1 MLKRIIIS
9 LIFVSLLFSFAVPGA
24 DTSAAAASLGST
36 DLNHPQGKFII
47 EDNQF
52 YYYLKDYRYNGGPI
66 YRMKKNDPSTEKAL
80 LLHTVQGVTLVD
92 GWLYFYKA
100 GRSISAIGKKDVMS
114 EPGFYKMKTDGT
126 SITVVNKK
134 VNAESFMIV
143 DKFIYFMNDSG
154 AIMRMTLNG
163 TKMEPILKGVTISE
177 MFISNGWLYYTSES
191 KGKVTLNKIKIG
203 SSKGQL
209 LATAEVSR
217 MSVVGDWIYYE
228 DSSDYNSIYRI
239 RTDGTKLTKL
249 GTGDEMLVS
258 DEGIYYTKNDK
269 YYSGSYGAPSYLYRM
284 NLDGSKEKRISMIE
298 STIHFNKLGKIIFYH
313 GLNATDAVRM
323 MDIDGL
329 SWKYMNG
336 EPIQAYSA
344 TQMIEMDNKGIP
356 YVIPESSTKLQR
368 VEQSVTKARAILK
381 EIITPTMTDAE
392 QLKAVHDYIVLNTAY
407 DYDNYKNDTV
417 PEESYTEYGVLFKGI
432 AVCDGY
438 ARATKLFLDLLGIE
452 NYYVVGQI
460 LDGELHAWNVVKIG
474 DQYAQVD
481 TTWDDPVPNR
491 SGEVRYDYF
500 MVNDSF
506 MKKSREWYAGQA
518 PAAN

>member
-1 MLKRIIIS
+1 MLKRIVIS
-9 LIFVSLLFSFAVPGA
+9 LLLVSLLFSFTVPGA
-24 DTSAAAASLGST
+24 GTSAAAEGLGST
-36 DLNHPQGKFII
+36 DLNHPQRKFII
-47 EDNQF
+47 EDKQF

-80 LLHTVQGVTLVD
+80 LLHTVQGLTLVD

-114 EPGFYKMKTDGT
+114 DPGFYKMKTDGT
-126 SITVVNKK
+126 SITAVNKK
-134 VNAESFMIV
+134 VYAESFMIV
-143 DKFIYFMNDSG
+143 DKFIYFLNDSSE
-154 AIMRMTLNG
+154 IMKMTLNG
-163 TKMEPILKGVTISE
+163 AKVERILKGVTVSE
-177 MFISNGWLYYTSES
+177 MFISKGWIYYTSES

-217 MSVVGDWIYYE
+217 MSVVGDWIYFE

-249 GTGDEMLVS
+249 GTGDNMLVS
-258 DEGIYYTKNDK
+258 DDGIYYTKYDE
-269 YYSGSYGAPSYLYRM
+269 YFSGSYSVHSYLYRM
-284 NLDGSKEKRISMIE
+284 NLDGGKEKKISMIE
-298 STIHFNKLGKIIFYH
+298 SFVHFNALGKTIFYH
-313 GLNATDAVRM
+313 GLDATDEIRM

-344 TQMIEMDNKGIP
+344 TQMMDNKGIP

-381 EIITPTMTDAE
+381 DIIEPKMTDTE
-392 QLKAVHDYIVLNTAY
+392 KLKAVHDYIVLNTAY

-417 PEESYTEYGVLFKGI
+417 PEESYT
-432 AVCDGY
+432 A
-438 ARATKLFLDLLGIE
+438 
-452 NYYVVGQI
+452 
-460 LDGELHAWNVVKIG
+460 
-474 DQYAQVD
+474 
-481 TTWDDPVPNR
+481 
-491 SGEVRYDYF
+491 SRYD
-500 MVNDSF
+500 M
-506 MKKSREWYAGQA
+506 G
-518 PAAN
+518 